1 VTNSL
6 LRFKKN
12 QRYVLFDFETEGLNL
27 VSSRPW
33 QLAWLVAEGEKIVAE
48 HDRFLSFDDLRVSEA
63 AAAITGF
70 NEQAYRSKAEDPAK
84 VVRDFLNDIMRE
96 DTLIL
101 GHNILGFDVYI
112 LNSLCNSLG
121 IELDPSYIDRCVDTL
136 SLAKA
141 IHLNLEYNNN
151 TSLIEW
157 QYKLCNLHKRG
168 LKVSMQKLLEKYDIY
183 HTEGMLHNAV
193 YDINMNFKIFRK
205 QLWEI
210 EV

>member
-1 VTNSL
+1 M
-6 LRFKKN
+6 
-12 QRYVLFDFETEGLNL
+12 D
-27 VSSRPW
+27 
-33 QLAWLVAEGEKIVAE
+33 
-48 HDRFLSFDDLRVSEA
+48 
-63 AAAITGF
+63 
-70 NEQAYRSKAEDPAK
+70 
-84 VVRDFLNDIMRE
+84 LNDDIE
-96 DTLIL
+96 QIIKLKLIN
-101 GHNILGFDVYI
+101 NIRLDNAKFSSPGLFNLITYLNFNVYI
-112 LNSLCNSLG
+112 LNSLCNSLC